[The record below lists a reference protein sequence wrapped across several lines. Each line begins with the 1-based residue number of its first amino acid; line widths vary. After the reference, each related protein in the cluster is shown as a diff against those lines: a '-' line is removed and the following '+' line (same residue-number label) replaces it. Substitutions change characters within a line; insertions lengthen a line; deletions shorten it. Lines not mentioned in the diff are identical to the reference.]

1 MANDLDDL
9 LALAVGVAEHAAD
22 ILLQGLHR
30 TDLVIETKSSG
41 TDMVSEIDRAA
52 EAMIVE
58 RLLGSRPH
66 DGVLGEEGA
75 DHTGTS
81 GVRWIIDPIDG
92 TTNYLYGIP
101 GFSVSI
107 GAEIDGVPAIGAVAV
122 PLHHDLFTAT
132 AGGGAFRNGAPI
144 HASVETDLAR
154 ALLATGFAYDPDRR
168 RRQADVL
175 ARVIEHVRDI
185 RRVGAASVDLCSV
198 ACGRVD
204 AYYEKGL
211 QPWDFAAGALI
222 ATEAG
227 ARVGDLDGGPTS
239 PAFTLAAPA
248 ALWSPLAEL
257 LTSLGAADA

>member
-1 MANDLDDL
+1 MAHDLDDL
-9 LALAVGVAEHAAD
+9 LALAVGVAEQAAD
-22 ILLQGLHR
+22 VLLQGLHR
-30 TDLVIETKSSG
+30 TDLHVETKSSG
-41 TDMVSEIDRAA
+41 TDMVTEIDRAA
-52 EAMIVE
+52 EVLIVE

-66 DGVLGEEGA
+66 DGVLGEEGT
-75 DHTGTS
+75 DQVGTS

-92 TTNYLYGIP
+92 TTNYLYGFP

-107 GAEIDGVPAIGAVAV
+107 GAEIDGAPALGVVAV

-132 AGGGAFRNGAPI
+132 TGGGAFRNGAPI
-144 HASVETDLAR
+144 HVSTETDLSL
-154 ALLATGFAYDPDRR
+154 ALLATGFAYDPARR

-175 ARVIEHVRDI
+175 ARVIGSVRDI

-211 QPWDFAAGALI
+211 QPWDYAAGAVI
-222 ATEAG
+222 AAEAG

-257 LTSLGAADA
+257 LLSVDAADA